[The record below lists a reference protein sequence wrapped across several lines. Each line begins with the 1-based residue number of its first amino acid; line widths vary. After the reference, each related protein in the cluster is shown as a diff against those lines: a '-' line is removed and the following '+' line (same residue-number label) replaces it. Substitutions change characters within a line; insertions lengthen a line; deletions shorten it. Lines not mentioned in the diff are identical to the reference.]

1 MNTTFSQIIDR
12 VYSLSLEDKTELASL
27 LGRNIAEE
35 RRNEIHRNYLIARKE
50 EKHKLLVFSSDIEN
64 LKSLL

>member
-12 VYSLSLEDKTELASL
+12 VYRLPLEDKIELASL
-27 LGRNIAEE
+27 LERNISEQ
-35 RRNEIHRNYLIARKE
+35 RRSDIHRNYLIARKE
-50 EKHKLLVFSSDIEN
+50 EKHKQLIFSSDIEN

>member
-1 MNTTFSQIIDR
+1 MDTTFSQVVDS
-12 VYSLSLEDKTELASL
+12 VYSLPLEDKIELVSL
-27 LGRNIAEE
+27 LDRNIAEE

-50 EKHKLLVFSSDIEN
+50 EKHKKLVFSSDIEK